1 MLVLNT
7 TAPRTQSFEERP
19 EPVLAPGEAL
29 VETAAASIC
38 GSDIHLY
45 RGTHPYTNYPMVFG
59 HEAAGVVREVAAG
72 VTRVAPG
79 DRVVLEPLIPCG
91 RCAACR
97 VGRGNCCT
105 ETRMI
110 GISLMGAMAER
121 FATPAESLYS
131 VPDGFPFRLA
141 SLVEPFSI
149 GFQAVSR
156 GEVCAADRVVIFGA
170 GPIGL
175 TILCAAKERG
185 AQVAITD
192 LIDRRLELARQL
204 GADLTVNSQDET
216 WQQSLRDWTDGDGP
230 SVVIEAVGQ
239 PATIEAAVDLVAAAG
254 RVVIV
259 GVTTKKF
266 ALRGVDM
273 TKKELT
279 VFGSRNNL
287 GHYPEVI
294 RYVADHPDVVEAMVT
309 HTFPFAQAIDA
320 FQLADQHPTECC
332 KVVLEFQDRRSQTG
346 S

>member
-7 TAPRTQSFEERP
+7 TAPRTQFFEERP
-19 EPVLAPGEAL
+19 EPVPGSGEVL

-45 RGTHPYTNYPMVFG
+45 RGDHPYTRYPMVYG
-59 HEAAGVVREVAAG
+59 HEAAGVVREVAPD
-72 VTRVAPG
+72 VTDVAPG
-79 DRVVLEPLIPCG
+79 DRVVVEPLIPCG
-91 RCAACR
+91 KCVACR

-121 FATPAESLYS
+121 FVAPARSLYA

-149 GFQAVSR
+149 GFQGVSR
-156 GEVCAADRVVIFGA
+156 GEVTEADRVVILGA

-185 AQVAITD
+185 AQVAMTD
-192 LIDRRLELARQL
+192 LINSRLQLAAQL
-204 GADLTVNSQDET
+204 GADFTVNSQNKG
-216 WQQSLRDWTDGDGP
+216 WQQTLRKWADGDGP
-230 SVVIEAVGQ
+230 SVVVEAVGQ

-266 ALRGVDM
+266 SLRGVDM

-279 VFGSRNNL
+279 LYGSRNNL

-294 RYVADHPDVVEAMVT
+294 RYVAEHPDIVEAMVT
-309 HTFPFAQAIDA
+309 HTFPFARAIDA

-332 KVVLEFQDRRSQTG
+332 KVVLEF
-346 S
+346 